1 MLQKIAVSMPAL
13 TGSSPASATSIQAV
27 SSPELAASRAKLM
40 FGCYRKG
47 DANDPDT
54 YTAAVAAVLGLYPGE
69 VVARVTD
76 PRTGLPGRSNVLPT
90 VAEVRAAC
98 EELVRRETRVHERA
112 AREQAQLAQRR
123 ALDAF
128 YRAQPKA
135 ELQGRVGAANGRA
148 RKTE

>member
-1 MLQKIAVSMPAL
+1 
-13 TGSSPASATSIQAV
+13 
-27 SSPELAASRAKLM
+27 M

-54 YTAAVAAVLGLYPGE
+54 YTAAVAAVLALYPGE

-76 PRTGLPGRSNVLPT
+76 PRAGLPGRSNFLPT

-98 EELVRRETRVHERA
+98 EELVRREARAQERA

-128 YRAQPKA
+128 HRAQPKV
-135 ELQGRVGAANGRA
+135 ELQGRVGDAKSVA
-148 RKTE
+148 RKA